1 MNNTTTFEFKITLI
15 DEAARG
21 ENGLPVTAKILF
33 YANELETDSVKDEDG
48 NEVALIGEEES
59 EIIDAFVE
67 SEEWKVFC
75 YETEPQ
81 ETRDQDWED
90 KYVDHSKEC
99 YHQDF

>member
-21 ENGLPVTAKILF
+21 ENGLPVTAKIYW
-33 YANELETDSVKDEDG
+33 YANELETDSVKDADG
-48 NEVALIGEEES
+48 NEVTLIGEEES
-59 EIIDAFVE
+59 EIIDAFSE

-75 YETEPQ
+75 QDTESL
-81 ETRDQDWED
+81 EAGDQDWED

-99 YHQDF
+99 YDQDF